1 MVLRLNDENESRT
14 QTSFSCECSDRFR
27 LNPVLLQ
34 HSAQLSDPSKMWT
47 GWDGKRFD
55 SPSVVRSREA
65 SSLTDGPL
73 IDLHC
78 LFLLKAAWPN
88 VTCPFIIHTTPYK
101 QTNIGSIHQ
110 VFVCV
115 STFQSLLESYCSD
128 NWWVTVSIHK
138 KRLYLRCCQISAS
151 CIEMTVTKTWQSHK
165 NCVVHNWSR
174 SPDLNTS

>member
-1 MVLRLNDENESRT
+1 MFHRPISTVLLPLFHCSVFCTSVQGKWFCVKCLNGENESRT

-34 HSAQLSDPSKMWT
+34 YSAQLSDPSKMWT

-88 VTCPFIIHTTPYK
+88 VTCPFIIHTMSYK
-101 QTNIGSIHQ
+101 QTNLGSIHQ

-115 STFQSLLESYCSD
+115 SKPPGELL
-128 NWWVTVSIHK
+128 
-138 KRLYLRCCQISAS
+138 
-151 CIEMTVTKTWQSHK
+151 
-165 NCVVHNWSR
+165 
-174 SPDLNTS
+174 